1 MDISI
6 IILCITLALY
16 IPMTG
21 VLLYVWW
28 KYGKG
33 EKVVSIA
40 RTVYLVGSLFLFM
53 YMLTF

>member
-6 IILCITLALY
+6 IIFCITIAFYLS
-16 IPMTG
+16 TSG

-28 KYGKG
+28 KYGKD
-33 EKVVSIA
+33 EKGVALA
-40 RTVYLVGSLFLFM
+40 RVVYLTGSLFLFM